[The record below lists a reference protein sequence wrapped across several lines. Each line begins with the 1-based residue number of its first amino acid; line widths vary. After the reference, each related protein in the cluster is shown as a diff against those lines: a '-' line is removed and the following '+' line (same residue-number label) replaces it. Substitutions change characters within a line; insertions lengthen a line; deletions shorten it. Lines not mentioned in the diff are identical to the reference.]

1 MAVFRRP
8 LQSRALIY
16 YINNKA
22 QQISICKCTVSKQR
36 GLNVLKAFTLIFFIL
51 IAMNVCAP
59 LAATPMDLTQFQW
72 KNRLL
77 FLFAPNRS
85 HPFYKHL
92 HRQIID
98 QKSEVED
105 RDLVIFSVLLQGPS
119 QMNATAINRQEA
131 DSIRQRFMIPPQE
144 FSLILI
150 GKDGGIKLK
159 RNDQV
164 DLAEV
169 FELIDSM
176 PMRQNEMRQK
186 NQ

>member
-1 MAVFRRP
+1 
-8 LQSRALIY
+8 
-16 YINNKA
+16 
-22 QQISICKCTVSKQR
+22 
-36 GLNVLKAFTLIFFIL
+36 
-51 IAMNVCAP
+51 
-59 LAATPMDLTQFQW
+59 MDLTQFQW

-77 FLFAPNRS
+77 FLFAPDS
-85 HPFYKHL
+85 SDPSFHHL
-92 HRQIID
+92 QNQIID

-105 RDLVIFSVLLQGPS
+105 RDLVVFSVLVQEPS
-119 QMNATAINRQEA
+119 QMNTTAIDLREA
-131 DSIRQRFMIPPQE
+131 DSIRDRFAIPPHA

-159 RNDQV
+159 RNDRV

-176 PMRQNEMRQK
+176 PMRKNEMQQQ

>member
-1 MAVFRRP
+1 
-8 LQSRALIY
+8 
-16 YINNKA
+16 
-22 QQISICKCTVSKQR
+22 
-36 GLNVLKAFTLIFFIL
+36 LKAITVIFFIL
-51 IAMNVCAP
+51 IALNLCAP
-59 LAATPMDLTQFQW
+59 GETTPMDLTQFKW

-77 FLFAPNRS
+77 FLFAPDRN

-92 HRQIID
+92 HSQIID
-98 QKSEVED
+98 QKPEVED
-105 RDLVIFSVLLQGPS
+105 RDLVIFTILLQGPS
-119 QMNATAINRQEA
+119 QMNATAIDRQEA
-131 DSIRQRFMIPPQE
+131 DSIRDRFMIPPKA

-176 PMRQNEMRQK
+176 PMRQNEMRQQ

>member
-1 MAVFRRP
+1 
-8 LQSRALIY
+8 
-16 YINNKA
+16 
-22 QQISICKCTVSKQR
+22 
-36 GLNVLKAFTLIFFIL
+36 
-51 IAMNVCAP
+51 
-59 LAATPMDLTQFQW
+59 MDLTQFKW

-77 FLFAPNRS
+77 FLFAPDRS
-85 HPFYKHL
+85 HPFYKHI

-119 QMNATAINRQEA
+119 QMNTTAIDRQKA
-131 DSIRQRFMIPPQE
+131 DSIRDQFMIPPQE

-164 DLAEV
+164 DLAAV

-176 PMRQNEMRQK
+176 PMRRNEMRQQ